1 MDFGKMTQKPW
12 IPVAA
17 IIGVTY
23 AIVGIVFALPPT
35 HAQMW
40 RLAAW
45 AASAAAFAA
54 HICYERF
61 RLANSPS
68 RAGLHVAFATALGA
82 FGLAVSANIHALWI
96 GSPAQHR
103 LLLMLSLGLWPLIT
117 GAPAFCVALAASWLL
132 AAVIDVVRR
141 RWR

>member
-1 MDFGKMTQKPW
+1 MAS
-12 IPVAA
+12 VAA

-23 AIVGIVFALPPT
+23 AIVGIAFALPAT

-45 AASAAAFAA
+45 AVSALAFAA

-61 RLANSPS
+61 RLASSPS
-68 RAGLHVAFATALGA
+68 RAALHVAFAAALGA
-82 FGLAVSANIHALWI
+82 FGLAVSANIHALYI

-103 LLLMLSLGLWPLIT
+103 LLLMLSLALWPLIT
-117 GAPAFCVALAASWLL
+117 AVPAFCIALAASWLVTRV
-132 AAVIDVVRR
+132 ARTR
-141 RWR
+141 QST